1 MHDADS
7 PVMASMCS
15 NVMIWRIETKM
26 SVELEQ
32 FEEKMGKSLDSLASE
47 YTTIR
52 AGRANPHVLDKITID
67 YYGQPTNLQSVAN
80 ISVSEARTL
89 VIQPWEA
96 SMVKE
101 IEKAILV
108 SDLGLTP
115 NNDGKVIRLTFPE
128 LTEERRKELVKDV
141 KKKGENAKVAIRN
154 IRRDANDT
162 IKKQQK
168 ANEISEDE
176 QKDAENEIQK
186 LTDDF
191 VAKVDR
197 MIDEKSKEIMT
208 V

>member
-1 MHDADS
+1 MKA
-7 PVMASMCS
+7 PICLLLALAY
-15 NVMIWRIETKM
+15 IGIKEKM
-26 SVELEQ
+26 EDMMSAELEQ
-32 FEEKMGKSLDSLASE
+32 FKEKMTKSVDSLQAE

-52 AGRANPHVLDKITID
+52 AGRANPHILDKISVD

-96 SMVKE
+96 SLIKD

-108 SDLGLTP
+108 ADLGLTP
-115 NNDGKVIRLTFPE
+115 NNDGKMIRLTFPE

-154 IRRDANDT
+154 IRRDANDM

-186 LTDDF
+186 LTDNF
-191 VAKVDR
+191 VAQVDR
-197 MIDEKSKEIMT
+197 MIEDKSKEIMT